1 MDWVAAR
8 VTAYKKVRAVAFV
21 DAIPRNAAGK
31 VLKTELRKLS

>member
-1 MDWVAAR
+1 MIAWVAAR

-31 VLKTELRKLS
+31 ILRNNL